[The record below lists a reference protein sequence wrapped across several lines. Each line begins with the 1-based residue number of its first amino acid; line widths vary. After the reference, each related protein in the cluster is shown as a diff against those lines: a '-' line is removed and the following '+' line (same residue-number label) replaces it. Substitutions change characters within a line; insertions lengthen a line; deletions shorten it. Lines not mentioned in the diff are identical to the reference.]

1 MEIMIIYPKN
11 YDWILAGDVYIASL
25 KEDPNQEIQTICVD
39 ETLKVVKD
47 DPKQINS
54 QKRITII
61 GHGSP
66 GQYMRKTPNEF
77 ITMLRKLGLQ
87 STYSGTIE
95 FFTCDSALFNEKPV
109 EHSLAHLT
117 KNEFPNA
124 KVIAAKGPSIYK
136 DVNNRYVVDPD
147 KTKEAIDIQ
156 NELILEI
163 DDTSIP
169 QGNIPIIEK
178 GRRIRER
185 ESVKTFYEQ
194 LIEKLSANDLLIAG
208 EIILD

>member
-1 MEIMIIYPKN
+1 MEIMIIYPEN

-25 KEDPNQEIQTICVD
+25 KEEPNQEIQTICVD

-61 GHGSP
+61 
-66 GQYMRKTPNEF
+66 E
-77 ITMLRKLGLQ
+77 LGLQ

-95 FFTCDSALFNEKPV
+95 FFTCDSALFNENPV
-109 EHSLAHLT
+109 DHSLAHLT

-156 NELILEI
+156 NELILKI